1 MNKSIF
7 SINSLSKYSDLFQ
20 IVGVIGLIASL
31 IFVGLE
37 LRQSQEIALI
47 DQQQE
52 RVHLVVGIQ
61 QKWAENDIDLID
73 WLENGVNKEN
83 REFVIS
89 LKNSFWNIY
98 DLDYQLYRKG
108 YRDET
113 QFLIKLNNQ
122 MIRNLNGRN
131 REECIIAKRIWER
144 RKAGIHPDLKEIVE
158 KLPNTCETLMGE
170 EN

>member
-83 REFVIS
+83 REFVVS

-98 DLDYQLYRKG
+98 DRVMLLV
-108 YRDET
+108 
-113 QFLIKLNNQ
+113 FLVVQK
-122 MIRNLNGRN
+122 
-131 REECIIAKRIWER
+131 
-144 RKAGIHPDLKEIVE
+144 
-158 KLPNTCETLMGE
+158 
-170 EN
+170 